1 MHEDEDKCNYFLVWA
16 QHTFL
21 HNLLGYIFVFFQV
34 LCCGGMGSSG
44 GLRWKS
50 TTVKYRPITDM
61 IRDNNN
67 SI

>member
-1 MHEDEDKCNYFLVWA
+1 MHEDEDECNYFLVWA
-16 QHTFL
+16 QHTSL

-34 LCCGGMGSSG
+34 LCWGGGGMGSSG

-50 TTVKYRPITDM
+50 TIVKYRS